1 MPVGLEVGFP
11 TCHPAG
17 NGLDRRKANN
27 TRWDWAMLYGQG
39 HLERI
44 AICPV
49 GEAQPSWSFVIVKPH
64 RKNPV
69 GRWAG
74 PIIAPWIVE
83 GFDVAQSGPHK
94 TPRCY
99 ITMGAITPRASMSV
113 VGRRDRL
120 GQRKKTQRQCRA
132 MRPEQGTDQQLCSTP
147 DKPDSPRGVWTCDF
161 QRWMD
166 SGEKPSA
173 TENGGLGTRMAE
185 ITLSVPGPWLTKLVE
200 NRGWGA

>member
-1 MPVGLEVGFP
+1 MGHVVRARPSRTHSHESGRRSPAVLVL
-11 TCHPAG
+11 CHRQTG
-17 NGLDRRKANN
+17 
-27 TRWDWAMLYGQG
+27 MC
-39 HLERI
+39 I
-44 AICPV
+44 ARMDTAP
-49 GEAQPSWSFVIVKPH
+49 PSWH
-64 RKNPV
+64 GKNHV

-99 ITMGAITPRASMSV
+99 ITMGAITPRASMSI

-120 GQRKKTQRQCRA
+120 GKRTKTQRQCRT
-132 MRPEQGTDQQLCSTP
+132 MRPEQGPGQQLCSTP
-147 DKPDSPRGVWTCDF
+147 DKPDSPRGVWTFVF

-200 NRGWGA
+200 NRGWDA